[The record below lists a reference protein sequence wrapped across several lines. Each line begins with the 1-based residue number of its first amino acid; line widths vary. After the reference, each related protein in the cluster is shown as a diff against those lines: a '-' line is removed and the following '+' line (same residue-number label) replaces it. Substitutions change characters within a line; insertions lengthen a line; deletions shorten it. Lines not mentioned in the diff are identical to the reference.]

1 MLAGGM
7 LAAAN
12 KRYRRKMPAT
22 AAVKTEAKEVTA

>member
-12 KRYRRKMPAT
+12 KRYRRKIP
-22 AAVKTEAKEVTA
+22 EAKTSAAGNEEVTA